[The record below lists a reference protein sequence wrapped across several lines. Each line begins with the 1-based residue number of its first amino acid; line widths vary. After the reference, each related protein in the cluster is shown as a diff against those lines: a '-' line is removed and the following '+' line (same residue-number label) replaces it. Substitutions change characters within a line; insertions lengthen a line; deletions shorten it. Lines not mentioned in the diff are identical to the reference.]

1 MSNEMR
7 YKQLSFKT
15 RQHRRKAVDALISLL
30 EPILDAELDYKDNIP
45 INLRNANMYQAAE
58 QAASALEDALNSL
71 YQVYQ

>member
-1 MSNEMR
+1 MLN
-7 YKQLSFKT
+7 YKPLPVKT